1 MMARFAWGIAAVALA
16 SMGMSEA
23 ASAADMAVKA
33 PPMVAP
39 AVVYNWT
46 GGYVG
51 GNVGGVFN
59 DSRADVFP
67 TGCFLTS
74 VTCGGGVANNPI
86 RSDSNRLN
94 QTAFTGGAQAG
105 YNWQRDRWVFG
116 IEGDINYNGI
126 NDGVTVAKVLTP
138 PLIGS
143 MLHSESEKLQ
153 WFGTVRGRAGITAAP
168 NFLIYATGG
177 LAFGQVKSATAVAF
191 TSTADIYAGALD
203 ETRFG
208 WTVGGGGEWMFAPNW
223 SFKAEY
229 LYVDLGKASY
239 TDGCVNTAICGS
251 PPQVAPGASYQTDL
265 RVREHVARVGVNYH
279 FAAPVVA
286 KY

>member
-1 MMARFAWGIAAVALA
+1 MSIGIT
-16 SMGMSEA
+16 GT

-33 PPMVAP
+33 LPMAAP

-51 GNVGGVFN
+51 LNLGGTWN

-74 VTCGGGVANNPI
+74 VTCGGGPAANPI

-94 QTAFTGGAQAG
+94 QAAFTGGVQAG
-105 YNWQRDRWVFG
+105 YNWQRERWVFG
-116 IEGDINYNGI
+116 VEGDINYNGV
-126 NDGVTVAKVLTP
+126 NDGVAVAR
-138 PLIGS
+138 PLVAPLAGT
-143 MLHSESEKLQ
+143 MLHAETDKLQ
-153 WFGTVRGRAGITAAP
+153 WFGTVRGRVGIAAAP
-168 NFLIYATGG
+168 NFLIYGTGG
-177 LAFGQVKSATAVAF
+177 LAFGQVKSASAVAF
-191 TSTADIYAGALD
+191 TTTPDTYAGSLD
-203 ETRFG
+203 QTRFG
-208 WTVGGGGEWMFAPNW
+208 WTVGGGGEWMFAQNW
-223 SFKAEY
+223 SVKAEY

-239 TDGCVNTAICGS
+239 TDACVNVAVCGS
-251 PPQVAPGASYQTDL
+251 PPQVAPGGSYQTDL

-279 FAAPVVA
+279 FATPVVA

>member
-1 MMARFAWGIAAVALA
+1 MKMQFAWGLGAAALV
-16 SMGMSEA
+16 SIGITGT

-33 PPMVAP
+33 PPMAAP
-39 AVVYNWT
+39 AVIYNWT

-51 GNVGGVFN
+51 FNLGGTWN

-67 TGCFLTS
+67 TGCFLSS
-74 VTCGGGVANNPI
+74 VTCGGGPANNPI

-94 QTAFTGGAQAG
+94 QAAFTGGVQAG

-116 IEGDINYNGI
+116 VEGDINYNGV
-126 NDGVTVAKVLTP
+126 NDGVAVAR
-138 PLIGS
+138 PLVAPLAGT
-143 MLHSESEKLQ
+143 MLHAETDKLQ
-153 WFGTVRGRAGITAAP
+153 WFGTVRGRAGITATP

-191 TSTADIYAGALD
+191 TTTPDTYAGSLD
-203 ETRFG
+203 DTRFG

-223 SFKAEY
+223 SVKAEY

-239 TDGCVNTAICGS
+239 ADACVNVAVCGS

>member
-1 MMARFAWGIAAVALA
+1 MISPAA
-16 SMGMSEA
+16 
-23 ASAADMAVKA
+23 AADMPVKA
-33 PPMVAP
+33 RPMVAP
-39 AVVYNWT
+39 AVVYSWT

-51 GNVGGVFN
+51 GNVGAVMN
-59 DSRADVFP
+59 DTRADVFP

-74 VTCGGGVANNPI
+74 VTCGLGPVANPA

-116 IEGDINYNGI
+116 VEGDINYKGI
-126 NDGVTVAKVLTP
+126 NDGVTVARLVPP
-138 PLIGS
+138 PLVGT
-143 MLHSESEKLQ
+143 MLHAEAEKLQ
-153 WFGTVRGRAGITAAP
+153 WFGTVRGRVGMTATP
-168 NFLIYATGG
+168 NLLLYATGG

-191 TSTADIYAGALD
+191 TLTPDIYAGALD
-203 ETRFG
+203 QTRFG
-208 WTVGGGGEWMFAPNW
+208 WTVGGGGEWMFAQNW
-223 SFKAEY
+223 SVKAEY

-239 TDGCVNTAICGS
+239 TDGCVNTGVCGS

-265 RVREHVARVGVNYH
+265 RVREHIARVGVNYH
-279 FAAPVVA
+279 FAGPVVA